1 MTQPLQ
7 TSFFNKISSFILN
20 FIQSQLI
27 YTGQLTF
34 DHQVDAFK
42 LVLPQ
47 VLQRGVKT
55 ATGRN
60 STIKIPIR
68 TAEGKHP
75 KLT

>member
-7 TSFFNKISSFILN
+7 TSFFNKISSFIPN

-47 VLQRGVKT
+47 VLQRSVKT